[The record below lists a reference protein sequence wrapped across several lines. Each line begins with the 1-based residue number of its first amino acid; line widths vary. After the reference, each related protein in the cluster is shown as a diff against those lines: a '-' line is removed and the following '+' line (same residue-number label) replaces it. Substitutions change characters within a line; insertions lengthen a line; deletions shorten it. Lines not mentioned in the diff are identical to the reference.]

1 MKLLRAHSL
10 STIRQIHPTSMAQSA
25 KLAIPKGTPITLTHR
40 GGAIVVSQG
49 HTTMHEGDHLTIIG
63 NPDGL
68 SELATR
74 YRGVG
79 IPDDATAAQ

>member
-1 MKLLRAHSL
+1 
-10 STIRQIHPTSMAQSA
+10 MAQSA
-25 KLAIPKGTPITLTHR
+25 KLAIPKCTPITLTHR
-40 GGAIVVSQG
+40 GGAIIVSQG
-49 HTTMHEGDHLTIIG
+49 HTMLHKGDHLTIIG

-79 IPDDATAAQ
+79 TPDDATVAQ

>member
-1 MKLLRAHSL
+1 
-10 STIRQIHPTSMAQSA
+10 MAQSA
-25 KLAIPKGTPITLTHR
+25 KLAVPKGTPITLTHR
-40 GGAIVVSQG
+40 GGATLVPLGQ
-49 HTTMHEGDHLTIIG
+49 TTVHEGDHLTIIG

-68 SELATR
+68 SEPSTR